1 MAQRVS
7 SMVIKQEQEIKKKN
21 KNLELVRIENHEIY
35 EQIRQI

>member
-7 SMVIKQEQEIKKKN
+7 SMVSKQEQEIKKKN

-35 EQIRQI
+35 EEIR